1 MAPSVYQT
9 CRLSTYN
16 PYKYCMNKVYI
27 TEKPMNSMVK
37 TQTNADGHTKS
48 KHYTIKYADLSSGNK

>member
-1 MAPSVYQT
+1 
-9 CRLSTYN
+9 
-16 PYKYCMNKVYI
+16 MNKVYI